1 MRNSAVQMT
10 LWDIYNGVSES
21 IEEQKPELIRLLE
34 EHIDFSSLIPND
46 FNRAFYR
53 RMGRS
58 HIYHLE
64 SFVRAL
70 VLQKLLGISSDALL
84 ITILHCCKELR
95 EFCGFSKVPDASQF
109 SRFRGNFCEQL
120 AKMFE
125 YLVELTEPICREI
138 NAKKADY
145 LIYDTTGL
153 ELAVAENNP
162 KFFNA
167 KLKEAKKFSKTVPGY
182 DPYKG
187 VYSLLPSASKT
198 NPDAKQQYINGHF
211 CYATKIGIV
220 TNGLG
225 ICRHIEFFDDEFHY
239 RHPEIVTLSSDN
251 PDETKEIGDS
261 ISLKPVLSDFFSAH
275 PNFSY
280 GTFIG
285 DSALDSYENY
295 ALLKNEFGF
304 QRACIPMNS
313 RNSKIQDAN
322 FDDAGKPV
330 CPIDRTPF
338 LYLGKSGGKNRSQRF
353 KWVCPKSVQKG
364 GTRVCTCENPCT
376 DSTYG
381 KCVYTY
387 PDKNFRLYPGIP
399 RNTEHW
405 DNLYRHRVTVERTI
419 NLLKDTFVLDARKS
433 IRSSSAKAD
442 TYLAGIVQL
451 IGVLLANALHKPEC
465 IKSVR
470 KLIAS

>member
-34 EHIDFSSLIPND
+34 EHIDFNNLIPGD
-46 FNRAFYR
+46 FNRAFYC

-64 SFVRAL
+64 SFIRSL

-84 ITILHCCKELR
+84 ITILRCCRELR

-109 SRFRGNFCEQL
+109 SRFRRNFCEQL

-125 YLVELTEPICREI
+125 HLVELTEPICREI

-162 KFFNA
+162 KFFNT
-167 KLKEAKKFSKTVPGY
+167 KLKEAKKFSKTAPGY

-187 VYSLLPSASKT
+187 VYSLLPSASKA

-211 CYATKIGIV
+211 CYAAKLGII
-220 TNGLG
+220 TNGMG
-225 ICRHIEFFDDEFHY
+225 ICRHIAFFDDEFHN
-239 RHPEIVTLSSDN
+239 RHPEIETLQSEN
-251 PDETKEIGDS
+251 PDESKEIGDS
-261 ISLKPVLSDFFSAH
+261 GSLKPVLSDFFAAH
-275 PNFSY
+275 TGFSF

-285 DSALDSYENY
+285 DSAFDSYDNY
-295 ALLKNEFGF
+295 SLLKNQFGF
-304 QRACIPMNS
+304 QRACIPLNI
-313 RNSKIQDAN
+313 RNSKTQDAN
-322 FDDAGKPV
+322 FDESGRPICPV
-330 CPIDRTPF
+330 DRTPF
-338 LYLGKSGGKNRSQRF
+338 LYLGKSKGKNRSLRF

-364 GTRVCTCENPCT
+364 TTRVCTCENPCT
-376 DSTYG
+376 ASTYG

-405 DNLYRHRVTVERTI
+405 DNLYQHRVTVERTI
-419 NLLKDTFVLDARKS
+419 NLFKDTFVLDARKS
-433 IRSSSAKAD
+433 IRSCSAKAD

-451 IGVLLANALHKPEC
+451 IGVLLANAMHKPEC